1 MHMQAIVRNNLQ
13 LYNELRRQGRS
24 DAELALVKAA
34 YELGARLYSGYHQSD
49 GRPLVLH
56 TVGVAGILAL
66 QRMPAE
72 IIALGLI
79 HNVYGNGNFGDGRSY
94 VYSTYRRSVIVD
106 AVGPEVADLVKRFG
120 DRRITSKT
128 IDRTEAEFDSLDRTD
143 RHLLAVELADYCEK
157 YLDGSVLY
165 FGDASWITDE
175 VTAIG
180 DRLIGLAERLDLP
193 DLAAL
198 MSELFRSVERQAPVP
213 AALVAGPKHK
223 YPYLLMPMSARRRFR
238 TTLSGWYRRYMR
250 GEGR

>member
-106 AVGPEVADLVKRFG
+106 AVGPAVADLVKRFG
-120 DRRITSKT
+120 D
-128 IDRTEAEFDSLDRTD
+128 
-143 RHLLAVELADYCEK
+143 
-157 YLDGSVLY
+157 
-165 FGDASWITDE
+165 
-175 VTAIG
+175 
-180 DRLIGLAERLDLP
+180 
-193 DLAAL
+193 L